1 MRKVYFLLLCS
12 FLMCVSDL
20 VGRNKALAVIPF
32 EMVGNYVVVKVR
44 INDSSPL
51 RFILDSGVRNTII
64 TELFPEDNLN
74 LKYIDQKQLQG
85 LGQGKTINTSV
96 SKSNDIIL
104 TRAISLTDKTILLLQ
119 EDIFNLTSQT
129 GTKIN
134 GLLGFDFFSDYITEI
149 DYSKRKI
156 KFYQRE
162 SFVAP
167 PEFGIMPMTIENQK
181 MYIHLSI
188 LETVSERRS
197 IKMFI
202 DTGAELSAWFQTLTN
217 KAIEIPEKSIQGRI
231 GQGFSGEITGYFA
244 RVPQIC
250 IANFCV
256 KDPVVAFPDPVAISE
271 IIKNSDRD
279 GTIGSQLLSRF
290 DLIIDVFSKT
300 FYFKP
305 NRNFNKPF
313 VYNIAGIEVVQTLS
327 QLSYFEV
334 INVWNNSPAQKAGVM
349 IGDIVL
355 EVNNENIFKFSLSE
369 LRGFFEKPSKRP
381 LRLMLSRD
389 GKHIVLNIKMEAKI

>member
-1 MRKVYFLLLCS
+1 MRKVYFLLLFS
-12 FLMCVSDL
+12 FLVLVSDL
-20 VGRNKALAVIPF
+20 EGRNKPVAIIPF

-64 TELFPEDNLN
+64 TELFPEDELN
-74 LKYIDQKQLQG
+74 LKYVDQKQLQG
-85 LGQGKTINTSV
+85 LGQGQKLNTSV

-104 TRAISLTDKTILLLQ
+104 TKKVSLTDKTILHLQ

-156 KFYQRE
+156 KFYQPKD
-162 SFVAP
+162 FVAP
-167 PEFGIMPMTIENQK
+167 PDFGIMPMTIENQK

-290 DLIIDVFSKT
+290 DLIIDAFSKN

-349 IGDIVL
+349 FGDIVL
-355 EVNNENIFKFSLSE
+355 EVNNENILKYSLSE
-369 LRGFFEKPSKRP
+369 LRGYFEKPSKRP
-381 LRLMLSRD
+381 LRLLLNRN
-389 GKHIVLNIKMEAKI
+389 GKNIVLDINMEAKI

>member
-1 MRKVYFLLLCS
+1 MRKVYFLLL
-12 FLMCVSDL
+12 FAFFILVSDL
-20 VGRNKALAVIPF
+20 EGRNKPVAIIPF

-44 INDSSPL
+44 INDSNPL

-355 EVNNENIFKFSLSE
+355 EVNNENIFKLSLSE

-381 LRLMLSRD
+381 LRLMLIRD
-389 GKHIVLNIKMEAKI
+389 GKHIVLNINMETKI

>member
-1 MRKVYFLLLCS
+1 MRKIYFILLFGL
-12 FLMCVSDL
+12 LIWVTNL
-20 VGRNKALAVIPF
+20 VARNKPVAVIPF
-32 EMVGNYVVVKVR
+32 EMVGKYVVVKVR

-51 RFILDSGVRNTII
+51 RFILDSGVRRTIV
-64 TELFPEDNLN
+64 TELFPEDNLS
-74 LKYIDQKQLQG
+74 LVYDDQRQIQG
-85 LGQGKTINTSV
+85 LGQGLTLDAAE
-96 SKSNDIIL
+96 SKSNKIVL
-104 TRAISLTDKTILLLQ
+104 NRKISISDKTIFVLK
-119 EDIFNLTSQT
+119 EDIFNLTRQT

-156 KFYQRE
+156 KFYKRE
-162 SFVAP
+162 SFVP
-167 PEFGIMPMTIENQK
+167 PSDFGRMPMTIENQK
-181 MYIHLSI
+181 MYIQLSI
-188 LETVSERRS
+188 LETVSERRA

-256 KDPVVAFPDPVAISE
+256 KDPVVAFPEPAAISE

-290 DLIIDVFSKT
+290 DLIIDVFSKN

-305 NRNFNKPF
+305 NRNFKKPF
-313 VYNIAGIEVVQTLS
+313 VYNIAGIEVLQTLI

-334 INVWNNSPAQKAGVM
+334 VNVWNDSPAQKAGVKT
-349 IGDIVL
+349 GDIVL
-355 EVNNENIFKFSLSE
+355 EINNVNIFKYSLSE
-369 LRGFFEKPSKRP
+369 LRGYFEKPSKRP
-381 LRLMLSRD
+381 LQLLLSRD
-389 GKHIVLNIKMEAKI
+389 GKKILVKINMEAKI